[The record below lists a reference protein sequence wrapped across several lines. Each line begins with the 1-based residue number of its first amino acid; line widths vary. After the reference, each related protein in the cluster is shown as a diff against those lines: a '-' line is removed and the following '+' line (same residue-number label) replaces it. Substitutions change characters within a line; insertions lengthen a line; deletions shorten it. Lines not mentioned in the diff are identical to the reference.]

1 MTLNQS
7 INNKQLKNASCLIG
21 IKKKTGARLQETGRP
36 ICRIAVVER
45 GLPNSRP
52 ALGSWFAPRGLNRRS
67 GDASETPIR
76 RPDKRLAS
84 PVGAVPDRPKR
95 IAANGASRSRNPP
108 APAQC
113 LTAGTRSAA
122 SRPNHSPGH
131 PGKAPGRR
139 FGPGRPVRTPKDPDL
154 RPQPHPPQ
162 NLPDASTVPVARFSS
177 SPSGLQSAPPRFGV
191 NTRRRFRKPEGPC
204 RGTGSWRTRSR
215 HPASFR
221 PNSRCLEGVGR
232 IQPKNT
238 KWP

>member
-45 GLPNSRP
+45 GLPNSWP
-52 ALGSWFAPRGLNRRS
+52 ALGSWFAPRGPNRRS

-95 IAANGASRSRNPP
+95 IAANGASRSRNPL
-108 APAQC
+108 ASAQC

-139 FGPGRPVRTPKDPDL
+139 FGPGRPGPNPERSRLKAAA
-154 RPQPHPPQ
+154 
-162 NLPDASTVPVARFSS
+162 ASPAE
-177 SPSGLQSAPPRFGV
+177 PSGCKYCPGRPFQFKPVRPAIGPAAF
-191 NTRRRFRKPEGPC
+191 RRQ
-204 RGTGSWRTRSR
+204 
-215 HPASFR
+215 HPKAF
-221 PNSRCLEGVGR
+221 P
-232 IQPKNT
+232 
-238 KWP
+238 